1 MSQAQ
6 QYVPIPGLTPEVL
19 LNWINSLENDI
30 CLLVSSLSDLN
41 DGNFSKSANNLNFPI
56 RRCPLR
62 DPKRDHLW
70 QQAQ

>member
-1 MSQAQ
+1 MSQTKQ
-6 QYVPIPGLTPEVL
+6 QVPIPGLTPEVL

-41 DGNFSKSANNLNFPI
+41 DGNFSKSANNLNFSI
-56 RRCPLR
+56 RRGSLR

-70 QQAQ
+70 Q